1 MELVRQAYNNFIEC
15 IVRNICD
22 MMHANYGVRLVETTV
37 TDPMTG
43 KAVDAQEEFDFAEL
57 TDVNLR
63 ISVDIGAAS
72 MWSEITQMDALNAL
86 FTSGIMDDPS
96 KFRLYIEIVPD
107 KYVPGK
113 AKLLQWC
120 DEQEAMMQPM
130 EPTAPTNDLSYE
142 PYGTMPMEYNYAP
155 TIGQEGNYPNV

>member
-1 MELVRQAYNNFIEC
+1 
-15 IVRNICD
+15 